1 MKLMNKLKISQVQF
15 QASHIPALNAEILEK
30 SFNKTLKFKPHLIC
44 TPECSNMITNDKN
57 YLITNAPYQNTCPV
71 LKMAKDF
78 AKKNKITINLGS
90 LLLKIKNQR
99 KLVNR
104 SYFININGVVEKTYD
119 KIHMFDVKINN
130 KEKHQES
137 SLFQAGNEITYA
149 KIKNIKIGMTICYDL
164 RFPNLYRQ
172 LSKKDCSI
180 ILVPAAFTRPTGKD
194 HWEILNRSRAIENN
208 VFILA
213 TGMCGNHHM
222 QRKTYGYSLIVDP
235 WGKIVNNTKNRPSIL
250 NSTIN
255 ISEVKKIR
263 KKIPSLKYE

>member
-78 AKKNKITINLGS
+78 AKKNKVTINLGS
-90 LLLKIKNQR
+90 LLLKVKNQR

-104 SYFININGVVEKTYD
+104 SYFINNNGFIEKTYD
-119 KIHMFDVKINN
+119 KIHMFDVKINK

-137 SLFQAGNEITYA
+137 SLFQAGIKITYA
-149 KIKNIKIGMTICYDL
+149 KINNIKLGMTICYDL
-164 RFPNLYRQ
+164 RFPSLYRK
-172 LSKKDCSI
+172 LAKKDCAI

>member
-1 MKLMNKLKISQVQF
+1 MNKLKISQVQI
-15 QASHIPALNAEILEK
+15 QASHILTLNAKILEK
-30 SFNKTLKFKPHLIC
+30 SFNDTLKFKPHLIC
-44 TPECSNMITNDKN
+44 TPECSNIITNDKD
-57 YLITNAPYQNTCPV
+57 YLIFNAPYQNTCPV
-71 LKMAKDF
+71 LKLAKNF
-78 AKKNKITINLGS
+78 AKKNKVFINLGS
-90 LLLKIKNQR
+90 LLLKIKNQS

-104 SYFININGVVEKTYD
+104 SFFIDDHGVIKKTYD

-137 SLFQAGNEITYA
+137 SLFKAGT
-149 KIKNIKIGMTICYDL
+149 KIIYTKINNIKLGMTICYDL

-172 LSKKDCSI
+172 LAKKDCAI

-194 HWEILNRSRAIENN
+194 HWEVLNRSRAIENN
-208 VFILA
+208 VFIVA

-222 QRKTYGYSLIVDP
+222 KRKTYGYSLLAGP
-235 WGKIVNNTKNRPSIL
+235 WGNIINSIKNKPAIL

-255 ISEVKKIR
+255 ISDVKKIR

>member
-1 MKLMNKLKISQVQF
+1 MDKLRISQIQF
-15 QASHIPALNAEILEK
+15 SASHIPNLNAKILEQNFK
-30 SFNKTLKFKPHLIC
+30 KTLKFKPHLIC
-44 TPECSNMITNDKN
+44 TPECSNIITNDKN
-57 YLITNAPYQNTCPV
+57 FLILNASYQNTCPV

-78 AKKNKITINLGS
+78 AKKNKVNINLGS
-90 LLLKIKNQR
+90 LLLKVKKQR

-104 SYFININGVVEKTYD
+104 SFFIDNHGVIKKTYD

-137 SLFQAGNEITYA
+137 SLFKAGKKIIYA
-149 KIKNIKIGMTICYDL
+149 KINNIKLGMTICYDL

-172 LSKKDCSI
+172 LAKRDCSI

-208 VFILA
+208 VFIVA

-222 QRKTYGYSLIVDP
+222 KRKTYGYSLLVDP
-235 WGKIVNNTKNRPSIL
+235 WGKIINSTKNKPAIL

-255 ISEVKKIR
+255 ISDVKKIR
-263 KKIPSLKYE
+263 KKIPSLKYD

>member
-1 MKLMNKLKISQVQF
+1 MNNLKISQVQF
-15 QASHIPALNAEILEK
+15 TANQIPNLNSKSLEK
-30 SFNKTLKFKPHLIC
+30 NFNKALKFKPHLIC
-44 TPECSNMITNDKN
+44 TPECSNIITNDKN
-57 YLITNAPYQNTCPV
+57 YLISNAPYQNTCPV

-78 AKKNKITINLGS
+78 AKKNKVTINLGS
-90 LLLKIKNQR
+90 LLLKVKNQR

-104 SYFININGVVEKTYD
+104 SYFISNNGVIEKTYD

-137 SLFQAGNEITYA
+137 SLFQAGNEIAYA
-149 KIKNIKIGMTICYDL
+149 KINNIKLGMTICYDL
-164 RFPNLYRQ
+164 RFPSLYRK
-172 LSKKDCSI
+172 LAKKDCSI
-180 ILVPAAFTRPTGKD
+180 VLVPAAFTRPTGKD

-208 VFILA
+208 VFIVA

-222 QRKTYGYSLIVDP
+222 KRKTYGYSLLVDP
-235 WGKIVNNTKNRPSIL
+235 WGKILNSTKNKPAIL

-255 ISEVKKIR
+255 ISDVKKTR

>member
-1 MKLMNKLKISQVQF
+1 MNKLKISQVQF
-15 QASHIPALNAEILEK
+15 QASHITTLNAEILEK
-30 SFNKTLKFKPHLIC
+30 SFYNTSKFKPHLIC
-44 TPECSNMITNDKN
+44 TPECSNIITNDNN
-57 YLITNAPYQNTCPV
+57 YLISNAPYQNTCPV

-78 AKKNKITINLGS
+78 AKKNKVSINLGS
-90 LLLKIKNQR
+90 LLLKVKNQR

-104 SYFININGVVEKTYD
+104 SYFINNNGFIEKTYD

-130 KEKHQES
+130 KERHQES
-137 SLFQAGNEITYA
+137 SLFKAGN
-149 KIKNIKIGMTICYDL
+149 KIIFTKINNIKLGMTICYDL

-172 LSKKDCSI
+172 LAKKDCSI

-194 HWEILNRSRAIENN
+194 HWVVLNRSRAIENN
-208 VFILA
+208 IFIVA

-222 QRKTYGYSLIVDP
+222 KRKTYGYSLLADP
-235 WGKIVNNTKNRPSIL
+235 WGNIVNSTKNKPTIL

-255 ISEVKKIR
+255 ISDVKKIR

>member
-1 MKLMNKLKISQVQF
+1 MNKLKVSQVQF
-15 QASHIPALNAEILEK
+15 SASHLPNFNSKLLEQN
-30 SFNKTLKFKPHLIC
+30 FNKAIKFKPHLIC
-44 TPECSNMITNDKN
+44 TPECSNIITNDKN
-57 YLITNAPYQNTCPV
+57 YLMLNAPYQNSCPV

-78 AKKNKITINLGS
+78 AKKNKVSINLGS
-90 LLLKIKNQR
+90 LLLKVKNR
-99 KLVNR
+99 KKLINR
-104 SYFININGVVEKTYD
+104 SFFINNYGVIKKTYD

-130 KEKHQES
+130 KERHKES
-137 SLFQAGNEITYA
+137 SLFKAGN
-149 KIKNIKIGMTICYDL
+149 KIIFTKINNIKLGMTICYDL

-172 LSKKDCSI
+172 LAKKDCSI

>member
-1 MKLMNKLKISQVQF
+1 MNKLKISQVQF
-15 QASHIPALNAEILEK
+15 QASHISTLNTEILEK
-30 SFNKTLKFKPHLIC
+30 SFNNILKFKPHLIC
-44 TPECSNMITNDKN
+44 TPECSNIITNDKN
-57 YLITNAPYQNTCPV
+57 YLIANAPYQNNCPV
-71 LKMAKDF
+71 LKMAKNF
-78 AKKNKITINLGS
+78 AKKNKVTINLGS
-90 LLLKIKNQR
+90 LLLKVKNQR

-104 SYFININGVVEKTYD
+104 SYFINNNGVIEKTYD

-137 SLFQAGNEITYA
+137 SLFKAGN
-149 KIKNIKIGMTICYDL
+149 KIIFTKINNIKLGMTICYDL

-194 HWEILNRSRAIENN
+194 HWEVLNRSRAIENN
-208 VFILA
+208 VFIVA
-213 TGMCGNHHM
+213 TGMCGKHHM
-222 QRKTYGYSLIVDP
+222 KRKTYGYSLLVDP
-235 WGKIVNNTKNRPSIL
+235 WGKIINSTKNKPAVI

-255 ISEVKKIR
+255 ISDVNKIR

>member
-104 SYFININGVVEKTYD
+104 SYFINNNGVVEKTYD

-235 WGKIVNNTKNRPSIL
+235 WGKIVNYTKNRPSTL

>member
-1 MKLMNKLKISQVQF
+1 MNKLKISQVQF
-15 QASHIPALNAEILEK
+15 QASHIPTLNAEFLEK
-30 SFNKTLKFKPHLIC
+30 SFNNTLKFKPHLIC
-44 TPECSNMITNDKN
+44 TPECSNIITNDKN
-57 YLITNAPYQNTCPV
+57 YLISNAPYQTTCPV

-78 AKKNKITINLGS
+78 AKKNKVTINLGS
-90 LLLKIKNQR
+90 LLLKVKNQR

-104 SYFININGVVEKTYD
+104 SYFINNNGFIEKTYD
-119 KIHMFDVKINN
+119 KIHMFDVKINK

-137 SLFQAGNEITYA
+137 SLFQAGIKITYA
-149 KIKNIKIGMTICYDL
+149 KINNIKLGMTICYDL
-164 RFPNLYRQ
+164 RFPSLYRK
-172 LSKKDCSI
+172 LAKKDCAI

-208 VFILA
+208 VFIVA

-222 QRKTYGYSLIVDP
+222 NRKTYGYSLLVDP
-235 WGKIVNNTKNRPSIL
+235 WGKIVNITKNKPSIL

-255 ISEVKKIR
+255 LLEVKKIR